1 MEQAVA
7 DAFAVIPDGVAVAVE
22 LTTQAYHSFLPMV
35 QVNIPGQEEQ
45 TVHLVDIDKL
55 LGGIDELSRLGG
67 KADLDIMSRHDE
79 REVIDVVHI
88 VREWTVLGV
97 ATVRSRDGD
106 AFQMVVAIDTHGSV
120 DHDAGSSYLC

>member
-7 DAFAVIPDGVAVAVE
+7 DAFTVIPDGVAVAVE
-22 LTTQAYHSFLPMV
+22 FTTQAYHSFLPMV
-35 QVNIPGQEEQ
+35 QVNIPAQEEQ

-79 REVIDVVHI
+79 REVIDVIHI
-88 VREWTVLGV
+88 VREWTVLSV
-97 ATVRSRDGD
+97 ATVRS
-106 AFQMVVAIDTHGSV
+106 
-120 DHDAGSSYLC
+120 